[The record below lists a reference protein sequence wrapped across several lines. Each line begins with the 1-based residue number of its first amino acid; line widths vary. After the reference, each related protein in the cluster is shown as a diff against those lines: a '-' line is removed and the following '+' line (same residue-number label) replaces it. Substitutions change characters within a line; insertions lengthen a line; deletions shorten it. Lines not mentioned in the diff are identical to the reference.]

1 MQMKY
6 KAEKRWE
13 LKTEQRRTKED
24 KEEGRSGSTARL
36 VAQEA
41 PGMGVEVEVGADVDV
56 DVDRDM
62 DVDFN
67 VDVDG
72 DVEV

>member
-41 PGMGVEVEVGADVDV
+41 PGMGVEVEVGADVD
-56 DVDRDM
+56 RDM